1 MLNYLV
7 GSTRPDIVFSVHQCD
22 RFTFDLKLSH
32 EKAVKR
38 IIKYLI
44 KTSDKSIIMRANSDT
59 GLVCYVDADFA
70 GMWTVSEGSD
80 PENCLSRSGCVI
92 QYASCP
98 VLWFSRLQS
107 EIALS
112 TTESE
117 YIALSTAMRDV
128 IPMMHLLKEM
138 SIVFDLEEFKP
149 IVQCKVFEDNNSCIS
164 VATSPKLT
172 PRTKHISLK
181 YHHFKR
187 FVTMKIIE
195 ILHIDT
201 REQTADIFTKPLD
214 KELFEYL
221 RHKLCGW

>member
-1 MLNYLV
+1 M
-7 GSTRPDIVFSVHQCD
+7 
-22 RFTFDLKLSH
+22 
-32 EKAVKR
+32 
-38 IIKYLI
+38 I
-44 KTSDKSIIMRANSDT
+44 KTSDKVIIIKANSDI

-138 SIVFDLEEFKP
+138 SIVFDLEHFKP
-149 IVQCKVFEDNNSCIS
+149 IVQCKIFQDNNSCIS